1 MPIRQPIQT
10 TIPTGDFRDKAY
22 SFTVESVLMPQERAG
37 MLTVGTSAG
46 YMLIT
51 PVDKEPK
58 REQTFEHVQQ
68 TDNTWLATGTLTLV
82 ATDDSL
88 PNGRV
93 IIRNSADELVLL
105 TIEATSRS
113 LAIAQE
119 PMLTVSQPALAFART
134 SPGKPSYLVLTI
146 AQHHTDAPVT
156 LTTDAPELFQLA
168 SDSRPVFSPALT
180 LTPSALGTYVH
191 VRYSPPKN
199 GLHTGQLIIHNQYEQ
214 KTVTLEG
221 RSRRLVPTVRTNWPA
236 SSPAALRPPAV
247 QRLLAHRSVQ
257 RVPVRLLVPKQW
269 AGLLALVLMGG
280 LAYAGY
286 TYRYELFPALFT
298 NTGQT
303 VTQASVSFPE
313 PAEANGTLE
322 KVAPSPAVPK
332 RAKARDGLK
341 PVDPPSVRP
350 IHAPSVDSPGQRTT
364 ATRTDKA
371 YSMKTGRDEALTEEK
386 RAKQNTDSQANN
398 QTRRSTAPAP
408 TAEES
413 ELERELNKNL

>member
-1 MPIRQPIQT
+1 MPIRQPTQT
-10 TIPTGDFRDKAY
+10 TILTDDFRNKAY

-37 MLTVGTSAG
+37 MLTVSTSVG
-46 YMLIT
+46 YRLIT

-68 TDNTWLATGTLTLV
+68 TDTTWLATGTLTVV
-82 ATDDSL
+82 ATGDSL

-105 TIEATSRS
+105 TIGAASQS
-113 LAIAQE
+113 LALSQQ
-119 PMLTVSQPALAFART
+119 PVLTVSQPALAFART
-134 SPGKPSYLVLTI
+134 APGKPSFLVLTV

-180 LTPSALGTYVH
+180 LTPSAIGTYVH

-199 GLHTGQLIIHNQYEQ
+199 GLHTGQLLIHNQYGQ

-221 RSRRLVPTVRTNWPA
+221 RSRRLLPTVRTSWPA
-236 SSPAALRPPAV
+236 TSPAALRHPAL
-247 QRLLAHRSVQ
+247 QRLLAHRSVP
-257 RVPVRLLVPKQW
+257 RRSVRLLVPKQW

-286 TYRYELFPALFT
+286 TYGHGLFSALFPAT
-298 NTGQT
+298 N
-303 VTQASVSFPE
+303 QAATPAGTSLRE
-313 PAEANGTLE
+313 PSDASNAPE
-322 KVAPSPAVPK
+322 KVTLSPAVPK
-332 RAKARDGLK
+332 RARVRDGLR
-341 PVDPPSVRP
+341 PVGPPAVRP
-350 IHAPSVDSPGQRTT
+350 IHAPSVNSTAQQTT
-364 ATRTDKA
+364 VDRTDKE
-371 YSMKTGRDEALTEEK
+371 YSLKTDREEALSERK
-386 RAKQNTDSQANN
+386 RTKQTTDNQRNN
-398 QTRRSTAPAP
+398 QIRRSATPPPP
-408 TAEES
+408 TEES